1 MGERLD
7 VDEVELGL
15 VETEFA
21 KHLMGVQPELSCAA
35 VLAFSICVYDLFT
48 HLLDTCATDP
58 CKIVVSLV

>member
-21 KHLMGVQPELSCAA
+21 EHLMGVQPELSRAA
-35 VLAFSICVYDLFT
+35 LLAFSILGNY
-48 HLLDTCATDP
+48 ARASRAG
-58 CKIVVSLV
+58 KILKFPLK